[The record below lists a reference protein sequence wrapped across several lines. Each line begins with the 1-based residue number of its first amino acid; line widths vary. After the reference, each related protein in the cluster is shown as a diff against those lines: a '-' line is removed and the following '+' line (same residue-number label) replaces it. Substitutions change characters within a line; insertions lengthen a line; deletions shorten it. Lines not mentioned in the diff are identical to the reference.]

1 MEGNAVCN
9 DGKRSFYHRT
19 EHDPQRSSTGALLRS
34 GLSERKGQGKIWP
47 LSSTLHHPLLGRGCL
62 ASVADMCAE
71 DLSVEI
77 TYS

>member
-19 EHDPQRSSTGALLRS
+19 EHDPQRSSIGALLRS

-47 LSSTLHHPLLGRGCL
+47 CHRHCTTRSL
-62 ASVADMCAE
+62 AE
-71 DLSVEI
+71 DAWHP
-77 TYS
+77 